1 MDIFYGYDKVKTNG
15 INETKYRGSLCKMTE
30 KNSKKIPKKS
40 NLERIAAIKYKRA
53 KDTLE
58 RKTKA
63 ILERKS
69 LLLNKIIEISA
80 IAALPLP
87 ISASTD
93 VKHQT
98 GDDVFFKSGNNIE
111 DVRSF
116 KSSGGVEV
124 YDSVEDFNAAET
136 KREAQIQ
143 QQIDSA
149 FDAYVQQR
157 QQTFYD
163 GVYDR
168 LTDNITT
175 IKKVTPRK
183 GRAPA
188 SILRKLYGKSINVRF
203 YCAYASISAMNQTAQ
218 ETGCSEFAYLNKCI
232 DNIHYCPSVVN
243 GLKENVDLK
252 DFDQEI
258 NSYLNSLPVSAETKD
273 LSAFLNAVKKH
284 VHKSPTTQS
293 CREIAAY
300 MESLGNDT
308 LSVEDRQKLFV
319 GAQKALG
326 TPGLKVLDKDK
337 LSEEGMALLQ
347 SSAEKLNKPRQ
358 VVETSNLLDEINAQL
373 ESNPNSVFLVVHKS
387 KGNRTGSGFHAV
399 VAMRDRENPGKVKV
413 FSQNG
418 EHIDDAEEYFVG
430 MKNSGTVANVSE
442 RGSEDFR
449 NNEYA
454 NFAQAYRINNMNDG
468 TLLAAT
474 GWQPV
479 NNVSQ
484 TLSMLTEPAVPRI
497 KMTDIALAER
507 NR

>member
-1 MDIFYGYDKVKTNG
+1 
-15 INETKYRGSLCKMTE
+15 MTE
-30 KNSKKIPKKS
+30 KDSKKIPKKS

-53 KDTLE
+53 KDMLE

-80 IAALPLP
+80 IAMLPLP
-87 ISASTD
+87 INATSNVKYQTD
-93 VKHQT
+93 
-98 GDDVFFKSGNNIE
+98 DDDFLNRENKIENIQGFE
-111 DVRSF
+111 SQNRAA
-116 KSSGGVEV
+116 V
-124 YDSVEDFNAAET
+124 YNSIEEFNTTET
-136 KREAQIQ
+136 KRENQIQ

-149 FDAYVQQR
+149 FNAYVQQR
-157 QQTFYD
+157 QQTFYN

-168 LTDNITT
+168 LTENITA
-175 IKKVTPRK
+175 IKKVTPKK

-218 ETGCSEFAYLNKCI
+218 ETGCAEFAYLNKCI

-252 DFDQEI
+252 DFDRKI
-258 NSYLNSLPVSAETKD
+258 NSYLNSLPASAETKD
-273 LSAFLNAVKKH
+273 LSAFLNAVKRH
-284 VHKSPTTQS
+284 THKSPTTQS
-293 CREIAAY
+293 CRDIAAY

-308 LSVEDRQKLFV
+308 LSVEDRQKMFV
-319 GAQKALG
+319 GAKKVLG
-326 TPGLKVLDKDK
+326 LTGLNDLDKDK

-347 SSAEKLNKPRQ
+347 DCAMSLNKPRQ

-387 KGNRTGSGFHAV
+387 NGNRTGSGLHAV

-418 EHIDDAEEYFVG
+418 EHIENAEEYFVG
-430 MKNSGTVANVSE
+430 MKNRGTLANVSE

-454 NFAQAYRINNMNDG
+454 NFAQAYRINNLEDG

-484 TLSMLTEPAVPRI
+484 TLSTLTKLSVPQI
-497 KMTDIALAER
+497 KPIDIASAVR
-507 NR
+507 NLDRLN